1 MLGKLSS
8 EPRGIQ
14 KVFTNDLFF
23 RKSRRLARYVEKKQ
37 EIRKENAVRANKKN
51 TNVLDICLIDGKLY
65 FYKAK
70 LLNYFS
76 A

>member
-23 RKSRRLARYVEKKQ
+23 RRSRRLARYVK
-37 EIRKENAVRANKKN
+37 
-51 TNVLDICLIDGKLY
+51 TLP
-65 FYKAK
+65 KA
-70 LLNYFS
+70 LRTQASTALPSNLVWIGGFGLVGL
-76 A
+76 AQ